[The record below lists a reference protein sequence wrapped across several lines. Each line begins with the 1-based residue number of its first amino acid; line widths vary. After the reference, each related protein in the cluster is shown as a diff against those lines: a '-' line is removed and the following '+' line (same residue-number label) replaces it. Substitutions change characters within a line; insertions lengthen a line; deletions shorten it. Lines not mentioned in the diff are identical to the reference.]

1 MLMGKSSENIFTA
14 YKKAAEAVTRLE
26 LWQDKLTAWQMVAD
40 FCRDGGNCSLE
51 NKSARDTVLFW
62 TYNKMGNLAAEND
75 PDVSRAVE
83 YYRNALPF
91 SPRQYDRITVYRK
104 IARLYKQAGDIAAWL
119 DTVKKIIRKEEDIAE
134 ITAYVEQARRESDAA
149 VKKSFLKKAW
159 IKADCSTYGD
169 GRDCQMISEL
179 LDDTAREMRAAR
191 RERERPQTEFERR
204 V

>member
-1 MLMGKSSENIFTA
+1 MGKSSENIFTA

-40 FCRDGGNCSLE
+40 FCRDGGNCPLE
-51 NKSARDTVLFW
+51 SKPARDTVLFW
-62 TYNKMGNLAAEND
+62 TYNNMGNLAAEND

-119 DTVKKIIRKEEDIAE
+119 ETVKQIVRKEEDIAE

-159 IKADCSTYGD
+159 AKADCSTYGD

-191 RERERPQTEFERR
+191 REREWPQTEFERR

>member
-1 MLMGKSSENIFTA
+1 MGKSSENIFTA

-40 FCRDGGNCSLE
+40 FCRDGGNCPLE
-51 NKSARDTVLFW
+51 SKPARDTVLFW
-62 TYNKMGNLAAEND
+62 TYNNMGNLAAEND

-119 DTVKKIIRKEEDIAE
+119 ETVKQIVRKEEDIAE
-134 ITAYVEQARRESDAA
+134 ITGRDDDVDLFTFFDSTLFQESD
-149 VKKSFLKKAW
+149 VSIDVICYLRHKTSDVDRISGRKFDSVFL
-159 IKADCSTYGD
+159 
-169 GRDCQMISEL
+169 
-179 LDDTAREMRAAR
+179 
-191 RERERPQTEFERR
+191 
-204 V
+204 

>member
-1 MLMGKSSENIFTA
+1 MGKSSENIFTA

-40 FCRDGGNCSLE
+40 FCRDGGNCPLE
-51 NKSARDTVLFW
+51 SKPARDTVLFW
-62 TYNKMGNLAAEND
+62 TYNNMGNLAAEND

-91 SPRQYDRITVYRK
+91 SPHIFC
-104 IARLYKQAGDIAAWL
+104 
-119 DTVKKIIRKEEDIAE
+119 IISGEDIAE

-159 IKADCSTYGD
+159 AKADCSTYGD

>member
-1 MLMGKSSENIFTA
+1 
-14 YKKAAEAVTRLE
+14 
-26 LWQDKLTAWQMVAD
+26 
-40 FCRDGGNCSLE
+40 
-51 NKSARDTVLFW
+51 
-62 TYNKMGNLAAEND
+62 MGNLAAEND

-159 IKADCSTYGD
+159 AKADCSTYGD